1 MGRIKDFFYNRS
13 DIFLAIL
20 ILALAAFVIYMKVDT
35 IMGYT
40 GKNTDSQPHKK
51 SVAEQGEEN
60 TENTYQIQSENN
72 NNSDYNNENNR
83 VGKNTDHKDKTE
95 KETIKCSIYIPYG
108 ATSQQIAAS
117 VVATG
122 LMKTEQEF
130 FDVLARSGSA
140 GKIQS
145 GNFIIPMDATDEE
158 VIQYITGVK
167 K

>member
-1 MGRIKDFFYNRS
+1 MRFRTIGT
-13 DIFLAIL
+13 
-20 ILALAAFVIYMKVDT
+20 KVSLN
-35 IMGYT
+35 T
-40 GKNTDSQPHKK
+40 G
-51 SVAEQGEEN
+51 
-60 TENTYQIQSENN
+60 
-72 NNSDYNNENNR
+72 
-83 VGKNTDHKDKTE
+83 HKDKTE

-130 FDVLARSGSA
+130 LDVLARSGSA